1 LTIIIVVLI
10 IGWILLLFV
19 RWVYNWYSLNTRL
32 INEMESVKLAMT
44 ELNQQL
50 AKLLQEI
57 KKINGE
63 KN

>member
-1 LTIIIVVLI
+1 
-10 IGWILLLFV
+10 
-19 RWVYNWYSLNTRL
+19 
-32 INEMESVKLAMT
+32 MESVKLAMT